1 MRSKKGNFAMRLR
14 PVLALSLWL
23 VAGTVLPTGAQL
35 PPRQTF
41 GAPGCASTG
50 TTTSGRPEGHA
61 IVATVKR
68 VDARQGQLEFT
79 TETGSFLLTAPPAE
93 MHNLRVG
100 DQLLICLHEDMDE
113 DKERVA
119 EDRSTAIPEAP

>member
-1 MRSKKGNFAMRLR
+1 MRLR

-23 VAGTVLPTGAQL
+23 VAGTVLATGAQL

-41 GAPGCASTG
+41 GAPRCDSSAG
-50 TTTSGRPEGHA
+50 TATAGRPEGHA

-100 DQLLICLHEDMDE
+100 DQLLICLHEDTSE
-113 DKERVA
+113 DKEHLVQ
-119 EDRSTAIPEAP
+119 DSSTAIPEAP

>member
-1 MRSKKGNFAMRLR
+1 MRLR

-23 VAGTVLPTGAQL
+23 VAGTVLPTGAQP
-35 PPRQTF
+35 PPRQTT
-41 GAPGCASTG
+41 GAPRCDSSTG
-50 TTTSGRPEGHA
+50 TATSGRPEGHA

-68 VDARQGQLEFT
+68 VVARQGQLEFT

-100 DQLLICLHEDMDE
+100 DQLLICLHEDTSE
-113 DKERVA
+113 DTERLT
-119 EDRSTAIPEAP
+119 EESSTAISKAP

>member
-1 MRSKKGNFAMRLR
+1 
-14 PVLALSLWL
+14 
-23 VAGTVLPTGAQL
+23 
-35 PPRQTF
+35 
-41 GAPGCASTG
+41 
-50 TTTSGRPEGHA
+50 
-61 IVATVKR
+61 
-68 VDARQGQLEFT
+68 LEFT